1 MKFTGFTVVVCAFLL
16 TQAVFAQNDQ
26 PIRIPAGTTFP
37 QISYHP
43 VPDPNSVEPPLSGST
58 IPTWN
63 YSVVS
68 PIDKKTYTGTIIG
81 NNPATKPGGITVVPM
96 VIVPVRLVFQ
106 YSSTSSFIFDPT
118 VADPG
123 CLGGGNTGVSLL
135 QASPLF
141 DYVTYTAKG
150 INVGTSQYIDLF
162 QRANFWNDVSA
173 SGGANYHTLL
183 GAALLPV
190 QTVTVAS
197 ANTGTPKGTVYN
209 QSVFCGKNTGNVNE
223 AGKMG
228 VMNISFWDPMA
239 QSLITKLGLS
249 PNTFVFFLFY
259 NTVMSSSPVTA
270 CCTTGY
276 HSFKGAQTYGV
287 GDFQGDPNWLVA
299 VSDTSALSHELG
311 EWVNNPIG
319 VNATP
324 AWGHIGQVSGC
335 QANYEVG
342 DPLSGKPLLAVKM
355 PNGFTY
361 HVQEL
366 AFFDWYY
373 RISPSTA
380 VNAWYSMAGTFTA
393 DAGAVCK

>member
-1 MKFTGFTVVVCAFLL
+1 MKFTHFALVVCAFLL
-16 TQAVFAQNDQ
+16 AQAVFAQTDR
-26 PIRIPAGTTFP
+26 PLAIPAGTTFP
-37 QISYHP
+37 QMHYHP
-43 VPDPNSVEPPLSGST
+43 APDPNAAEAPLAGST

-68 PIDKKTYTGTIIG
+68 PVDKKTYTGTIIG

-96 VIVPVRLVFQ
+96 VIVPVRLVFK
-106 YSSTSSFIFDPT
+106 YSATTSFIFDPT
-118 VADPG
+118 VADAG
-123 CLGGGNTGVSLL
+123 CLGTGNTGVSLL

-141 DYVTYTAKG
+141 SDVTYTAKG
-150 INVGTSQYIDLF
+150 VNVGTSQYIDLF

-183 GAALLPV
+183 GAAVLPV

-197 ANTGTPKGTVYN
+197 ANTGVPKGTVFSE
-209 QSVFCGKNTGNVNE
+209 SVFCGKNTGNVNQ
-223 AGKMG
+223 AGKLG
-228 VMNISFWDPMA
+228 VMNINFWDPTA
-239 QSLITKLGLS
+239 QSLITKLGLN

-259 NTVMSSSPVTA
+259 NSVMSTSPVTA
-270 CCTTGY
+270 CCTLGY

-287 GDFQGDPNWLVA
+287 GDFQGDPNWIVDTA
-299 VSDTSALSHELG
+299 DTSPLSHELG
-311 EWVNNPIG
+311 EWMNNPIG

-366 AFFDWYY
+366 AFFNWFY

-380 VNAWYSMAGTFTA
+380 LNGWDSLAGTFTA
-393 DAGAVCK
+393 DAGAVCR